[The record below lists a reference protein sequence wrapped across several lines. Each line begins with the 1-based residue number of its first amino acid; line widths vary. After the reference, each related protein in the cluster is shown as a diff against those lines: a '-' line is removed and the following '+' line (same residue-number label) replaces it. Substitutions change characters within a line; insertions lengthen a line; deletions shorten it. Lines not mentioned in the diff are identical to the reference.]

1 MEPVKIRDY
10 FSGPGC
16 VFAGIGF
23 LVFIIGMFLTV
34 SIIGAI
40 LGIPMMI
47 IGFVI
52 IAIGFGLTKGKQRNT
67 MVKMA
72 RERKRWNR
80 EREEIIQGV
89 NSETRP
95 ETRPETRQTNW
106 SLLIVCFAIG
116 IAVILQVIVLFSV
129 KNNISKRAEP
139 SRKIFS
145 DSTKQTQ
152 VDIFTDAKNLLTQ
165 NKPALAIERLEVM
178 ISTGLHSTND
188 QEIKKLLLECLN
200 KLIESDL
207 INFRKGMELLLREY
221 PEITQSK
228 DLMAKYLYGVY
239 LWRFDSKNQAFV
251 VLRGVTTEITLP
263 CLNFISEPTPLGK
276 YPIARR
282 FKHDKSS
289 YRRDFTFTITS
300 IEVPSQNTIIVNI
313 TVRNHTR
320 HKQNFTFPRS
330 QKEKEQ
336 QLEEADGSLSRSI
349 AEKHLAKENNFYLL
363 NNFGNKV
370 FANHPEFYFH
380 NTPNRQPSRLLY
392 PNVVIMDPGQE
403 ITESLTFPMTTVGNT
418 VVTFVF
424 PGRHGSRPEVKFED
438 IVLQKVRFRK
448 FPSN

>member
-16 VFAGIGF
+16 VFMGIGLLF
-23 LVFIIGMFLTV
+23 FIIGIFLTI

-40 LGIPMMI
+40 LGIPIMI
-47 IGFVI
+47 GSFVI

-72 RERKRWNR
+72 RERKKWNR
-80 EREEIIQGV
+80 EREKVIQEV
-89 NSETRP
+89 DSEKTP
-95 ETRPETRQTNW
+95 KTRQTNW
-106 SLLIVCFAIG
+106 SLLIVCLVIG
-116 IAVILQVIVLFSV
+116 IGVILQAIVLLSV

-139 SRKIFS
+139 SRKIFP

-165 NKPALAIERLEVM
+165 NKPALAIERLEVI

-200 KLIESDL
+200 QLVESDL
-207 INFRKGMELLLREY
+207 INFRKGMELLLRKY
-221 PEITQSK
+221 PEIIQSK

-251 VLRGVTTEITLP
+251 VLRGITTEITLP
-263 CLNFISEPTPLGK
+263 CLNFISEPIPLGK
-276 YPIARR
+276 YPITRR

-300 IEVPSQNTIIVNI
+300 IEVPSPDAIVVNI

-320 HKQNFTFPRS
+320 YKQNFTFPRS

-349 AEKHLAKENNFYLL
+349 AEKRLAKEDNFYLL
-363 NNFGNKV
+363 NDFGNKI

-380 NTPNRQPSRLLY
+380 STPNRQPSKLLY

-403 ITESLTFPMTTVGNT
+403 ITESLTFPMTTLDNT
-418 VVTFVF
+418 SITFIS
-424 PGRHGSRPEVKFED
+424 PGRHGSRPEIKFED
-438 IVLQKVRFRK
+438 IVLRKVRFSK